1 MKIYALKPFEAD
13 IGSICPDESMT
24 VVSTA
29 GGRGS
34 SDDVIVA
41 PATTTFGYSDI
52 TLWTD
57 PPPCTNAK
65 QITCFPIFQLQGS
78 TIRVQYTWYPI
89 VNAATVNSVFEL
101 S

>member
-13 IGSICPDESMT
+13 IGSICPDESTT

-52 TLWTD
+52 TL
-57 PPPCTNAK
+57 
-65 QITCFPIFQLQGS
+65 
-78 TIRVQYTWYPI
+78 
-89 VNAATVNSVFEL
+89 
-101 S
+101 